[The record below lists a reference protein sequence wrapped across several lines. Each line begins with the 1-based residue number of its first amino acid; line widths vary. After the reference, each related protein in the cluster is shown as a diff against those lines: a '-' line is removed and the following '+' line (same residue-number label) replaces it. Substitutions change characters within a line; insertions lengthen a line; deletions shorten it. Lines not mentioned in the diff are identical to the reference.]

1 VTETVAVIENNIRFP
16 GQYEDVETG
25 LHYNYFR
32 DYDPS
37 LGRYVESD
45 PIGLDGGLNTFAYA
59 GSAPVRF
66 SDPLGLF
73 FAGPVCGSDG
83 NSQFFPDSIFTA
95 ACGAHD
101 DCYGCSGEKQGKSR
115 SQCDSEFLEGMKGMC
130 RFLPNPIACM
140 GVAYS
145 YYAGVR
151 AFGGS
156 DFTDGRK
163 EDCGCE

>member
-1 VTETVAVIENNIRFP
+1 MGLINGVNKWGQSKYTVLYI
-16 GQYEDVETG
+16 Y
-25 LHYNYFR
+25 
-32 DYDPS
+32 
-37 LGRYVESD
+37 SD
-45 PIGLDGGLNTFAYA
+45 PIYY
-59 GSAPVRF
+59 
-66 SDPLGLF
+66 
-73 FAGPVCGSDG
+73 
-83 NSQFFPDSIFTA
+83 
-95 ACGAHD
+95 